1 MTAAPN
7 ICIITT
13 NAIRAELIGSDTAA
27 ACGLRA
33 GTVLAL
39 CRALVAA
46 GHDPNTPLVAARGTM
61 PCLLVRSIGAA
72 ARLEINSSGT
82 GLAPYRPRSRP
93 RRVRA

>member
-1 MTAAPN
+1 MTG
-7 ICIITT
+7 T

-39 CRALVAA
+39 CRALVAGP

-61 PCLLVRSIGAA
+61 PCLLVPSLGEA
-72 ARLEINSSGT
+72 ARFEISSNGT
-82 GLAPYRPRSRP
+82 GLTAYRPRSRP
-93 RRVRA
+93 QQRRR